1 LNKAQKKIKKEKA
14 LAKKRAA
21 IIKKTKPL
29 THGKKLVQELCLFLM
44 IQLTNWWG

>member
-21 IIKKTKPL
+21 LIKKTKPL
-29 THGKKLVQELCLFLM
+29 T
-44 IQLTNWWG
+44 TT